1 MPTNFQ
7 NLKDKDS
14 EEHLDIKSSAAQLRE
29 MLQQVKIFQN
39 CNAKSERKKVLSFAF
54 WNFSN
59 FVNPNSC
66 NLSNASRAI
75 GVGGGAFSARPF

>member
-29 MLQQVKIFQN
+29 MLQQVKICQN
-39 CNAKSERKKVLSFAF
+39 CNAKSERKKSIIFCLLELFKF
-54 WNFSN
+54 
-59 FVNPNSC
+59 C
-66 NLSNASRAI
+66 
-75 GVGGGAFSARPF
+75 